1 MSFDID
7 SFLSTPRVSGLALSP
22 DGSRLITSVARLS
35 GDGKK
40 FKTALWLLDPDGAA
54 EPVRLTRSAPGESSP
69 AFLPD
74 GSVLFTSC
82 RPDADADPDDDS
94 DDVPQLWLL
103 PAAGGEARQVA
114 CRPGGV
120 DAVAVARDAGTVVYG
135 AAVAPGASTVEEDR
149 DWTKRR
155 KDADVSAVLWDSYP
169 IRYWDHNL
177 GPQQRRLFAAPA
189 PAGAADELGAATD
202 LTPDPRGAI
211 DVTELAGFD
220 VTPDGRTVVVGWTAT
235 DDMLDRA
242 TQLVAIDV
250 ASAEQRVLAAE
261 DKVLFNA
268 PTCSP
273 DGRLVAATRYQVPA
287 QVGEAPDVTLWVV
300 DLETGEG
307 RDPAPELDL
316 WPHDSAWSPDSRF
329 LYFTAD
335 CRGQVPV
342 FRVDV
347 AGGEVVRLTAE
358 GAYSELCPSPDG
370 TRLYALR
377 SSVAEPPVAVVLDA
391 AAVEQQGRPLPTPG
405 GFDELPGQVLDVEAT
420 ADDGVTVRSW
430 LVLPKG
436 ASADAPAPLVVW
448 VHGGPLASWTTWS
461 WRWCPHLL
469 VERGFAVLMPDPA
482 LSTGYG
488 RDFIQR
494 GAGAWGERPFTDV
507 MAAVDAAEG
516 RPEIDES
523 RTALM
528 GGSFGGY
535 LANWVAGH
543 TDRFKGIVT
552 HASLWGLDTFHGGT
566 DDAVF
571 WEWEIGNPYTQADR
585 LLAHSP
591 HKHVADIST
600 PMLVIHGE
608 RDFRVPI
615 AEGLRLYTDL
625 KRHGVD
631 ARFLYFPDENHWIL
645 KPQNSRIWYDTVY
658 AFLDHYLLGKNWAQ
672 PALL

>member
-1 MSFDID
+1 V
-7 SFLSTPRVSGLALSP
+7 T
-22 DGSRLITSVARLS
+22 TY
-35 GDGKK
+35 
-40 FKTALWLLDPDGAA
+40 
-54 EPVRLTRSAPGESSP
+54 RSCG
-69 AFLPD
+69 
-74 GSVLFTSC
+74 
-82 RPDADADPDDDS
+82 
-94 DDVPQLWLL
+94 LL

-377 SSVAEPPVAVVLDA
+377 SSVAEPPVAGGARRCGGRA
-391 AAVEQQGRPLPTPG
+391 AGPSAADPRRLRRAA
-405 GFDELPGQVLDVEAT
+405 GQVLDVEAT
-420 ADDGVTVRSW
+420 ADDGGHRS
-430 LVLPKG
+430 LV
-436 ASADAPAPLVVW
+436 A
-448 VHGGPLASWTTWS
+448 GP
-461 WRWCPHLL
+461 P
-469 VERGFAVLMPDPA
+469 
-482 LSTGYG
+482 
-488 RDFIQR
+488 
-494 GAGAWGERPFTDV
+494 
-507 MAAVDAAEG
+507 EG
-516 RPEIDES
+516 RV
-523 RTALM
+523 
-528 GGSFGGY
+528 G
-535 LANWVAGH
+535 
-543 TDRFKGIVT
+543 
-552 HASLWGLDTFHGGT
+552 
-566 DDAVF
+566 
-571 WEWEIGNPYTQADR
+571 
-585 LLAHSP
+585 
-591 HKHVADIST
+591 
-600 PMLVIHGE
+600 
-608 RDFRVPI
+608 
-615 AEGLRLYTDL
+615 
-625 KRHGVD
+625 
-631 ARFLYFPDENHWIL
+631 
-645 KPQNSRIWYDTVY
+645 
-658 AFLDHYLLGKNWAQ
+658 
-672 PALL
+672 

>member
-1 MSFDID
+1 
-7 SFLSTPRVSGLALSP
+7 
-22 DGSRLITSVARLS
+22 
-35 GDGKK
+35 
-40 FKTALWLLDPDGAA
+40 
-54 EPVRLTRSAPGESSP
+54 
-69 AFLPD
+69 
-74 GSVLFTSC
+74 
-82 RPDADADPDDDS
+82 
-94 DDVPQLWLL
+94 
-103 PAAGGEARQVA
+103 
-114 CRPGGV
+114 
-120 DAVAVARDAGTVVYG
+120 
-135 AAVAPGASTVEEDR
+135 
-149 DWTKRR
+149 
-155 KDADVSAVLWDSYP
+155 
-169 IRYWDHNL
+169 
-177 GPQQRRLFAAPA
+177 
-189 PAGAADELGAATD
+189 
-202 LTPDPRGAI
+202 
-211 DVTELAGFD
+211 
-220 VTPDGRTVVVGWTAT
+220 
-235 DDMLDRA
+235 
-242 TQLVAIDV
+242 
-250 ASAEQRVLAAE
+250 
-261 DKVLFNA
+261 
-268 PTCSP
+268 
-273 DGRLVAATRYQVPA
+273 
-287 QVGEAPDVTLWVV
+287 
-300 DLETGEG
+300 
-307 RDPAPELDL
+307 
-316 WPHDSAWSPDSRF
+316 
-329 LYFTAD
+329 
-335 CRGQVPV
+335 
-342 FRVDV
+342 
-347 AGGEVVRLTAE
+347 
-358 GAYSELCPSPDG
+358 
-370 TRLYALR
+370 
-377 SSVAEPPVAVVLDA
+377 VAVVLDA